1 MMDGT
6 YVVPSERYASCIASS
21 KRVRWD
27 IETDVIRDRQ
37 FDRANKFLPDGLTL
51 VNKLDF
57 LSPDEKIYLSQVQ
70 GRTYANMFGLVER
83 YINAKVLEL
92 SRDYWLG
99 DQVALEALVRF
110 GDEELKHQA
119 LFRRIEAMTAQ
130 AMPPGYSFA
139 WNPNEVA
146 AAVLS
151 KSSWSVLALTLHI
164 ELFTQS
170 HYRESIREDAGL
182 SELFKDVFF
191 FHWREECQHAIMDE
205 LEWRRVDA
213 GTSDAAR
220 DVAVDELIQLVVAV
234 DGIVQG
240 QAAADGD
247 YFARTCG
254 RQLTGFE
261 TGMVQKT
268 LLEAYRWQY
277 ILSGAQHPHFART
290 LASLTTDAQLGRIHD
305 ALSGLAA
312 VRVLAAA

>member
-1 MMDGT
+1 MMDTT
-6 YVVPSERYASCIASS
+6 YVVPRERYASCIASS
-21 KRVRWD
+21 KRVHWD
-27 IETDVIRDRQ
+27 IESDVIRGRQ

-57 LSPDEKIYLSQVQ
+57 LSPNEKIYFSQVQ

-119 LFRRIEAMTAQ
+119 LFRRIEAMTAEV
-130 AMPPGYSFA
+130 MPAGYSFA
-139 WNPNEVA
+139 WNPNDVA

-151 KSSWSVLALTLHI
+151 KSSWAVLALTLHI

-182 SELFKDVFF
+182 SELYKDVFS
-191 FHWREECQHAIMDE
+191 FHWKEECQHAIMDE
-205 LEWRRVDA
+205 LEWRRLGA

-220 DVAVDELIQLVVAV
+220 DMAVDELIELVGAV

-240 QAAADGD
+240 QAAADRD
-247 YFARTCG
+247 YFVQTCG
-254 RQLTGFE
+254 RRLSEFE
-261 TGMVQKT
+261 TGMVQET

>member
-1 MMDGT
+1 MET
-6 YVVPSERYASCIASS
+6 SYVVPSERYARCIDSS

-27 IETDVIRDRQ
+27 IETDVIRGRRL
-37 FDRANKFLPDGLTL
+37 DRARKFLPDGLTL

-57 LSPDEKIYLSQVQ
+57 LSPDEKIYFSQVQ

-119 LFRRIEAMTAQ
+119 LFRRIEAMTAEV
-130 AMPPGYSFA
+130 MPAGYSFA
-139 WNPNEVA
+139 WNPNDVA

-151 KSSWSVLALTLHI
+151 KSSWAVLALTLHI

-182 SELFKDVFF
+182 SELYKDVFL
-191 FHWREECQHAIMDE
+191 FHWKEECQHAIMDE
-205 LEWRRVDA
+205 LEWRRLDA

-220 DVAVDELIQLVVAV
+220 DMAVDELIELVGAV

-240 QAAADGD
+240 QAAADRD
-247 YFARTCG
+247 YFVQTCG
-254 RQLTGFE
+254 RRLSEFE
-261 TGMVQKT
+261 TGMVQET